1 MIQINMFDQQGKP
14 TELAMRYVKPRSY
27 SVGYV
32 NEQGRRCGYI
42 TRDVHKAIGMWL
54 KHIDSKIVVHW

>member
-1 MIQINMFDQQGKP
+1 MIQTIMFDAKGQP
-14 TELAMRYVKPRSY
+14 TELAMRYVVPRSY

-32 NEQGRRCGYI
+32 DEQGRKRGYL

-54 KHIDSKIVVHW
+54 KHIDSRIVTHW